1 MKKEL
6 VSCVLVFLIAATG
19 GSSWAQQQQVNASVA
34 QQSLE
39 DAFLGANP
47 EKIKETREKTVPK
60 ELAPPPKPV
69 LTETQKLERL
79 MGVTASKGIKGTDA
93 LKGPARAFVIAAYS
107 TGTPVVS
114 KASRIS
120 WEKISGVVTAG
131 NNQPEIIVTSPG
143 GVFDINGSSYIL
155 SETEQGIALTFV
167 TNSRKSTVV
176 IGTMEGTFITADGYV
191 CRVKRNEEG

>member
-1 MKKEL
+1 MKKEF
-6 VSCVLVFLIAATG
+6 VSCALVFLITVVG
-19 GSSWAQQQQVNASVA
+19 GSSWAQQQQMNVSAA

-47 EKIKETREKTVPK
+47 EKIKETRGKTVSK
-60 ELAPPPKPV
+60 EPVPPKPI
-69 LTETQKLERL
+69 LTEAQRLERL
-79 MGVTASKGIKGTDA
+79 MGVTASKGVKGADA
-93 LKGPARAFVIAAYS
+93 LKGPARAFVIAAYN

-155 SETEQGIALTFV
+155 SESEQGIALTFV